1 MKFILK
7 SLLVI
12 LIILFNAYSQVIIK
26 ERIEIEPKIPKKPHD
41 IKSAMSGNN
50 TIKIT
55 FINEDTTTAEEI
67 KMQLVDCF
75 DGIVHE
81 TSSSNTVSYTYNETN
96 ASKFDY
102 IIYCKD
108 PIYGKIYVYL
118 NNNLIK
124 EMDPNFGPSYDVD
137 TGELFFTCWG
147 KIILPVLSTFN
158 FNING
163 FNACYPLG
171 ITGITDCNI
180 TQNTSINI
188 SEFSLNILEGSEYI
202 GFFNMETG
210 HITENALSCPYQE
223 LNQWH
228 FVCHQH
234 LT

>member
-26 ERIEIEPKIPKKPHD
+26 ERIEIEPKIPKKPYD

-102 IIYCKD
+102 IILF
-108 PIYGKIYVYL
+108 IVKIR
-118 NNNLIK
+118 
-124 EMDPNFGPSYDVD
+124 
-137 TGELFFTCWG
+137 FTV
-147 KIILPVLSTFN
+147 K
-158 FNING
+158 
-163 FNACYPLG
+163 YM
-171 ITGITDCNI
+171 
-180 TQNTSINI
+180 
-188 SEFSLNILEGSEYI
+188 YI
-202 GFFNMETG
+202 
-210 HITENALSCPYQE
+210 
-223 LNQWH
+223 
-228 FVCHQH
+228 
-234 LT
+234 